1 MHKFPCSGRNDT
13 LNITQG
19 TGKGI
24 SEKNRRMLGILHREM
39 SGPFTARD
47 AMALL
52 SLDIERT
59 RRFLAYL
66 VERGW
71 LARVRNGLYITVP
84 LDALHPAQWRE
95 DPWVVASKVFAPFY
109 IGGWSACEY
118 WNLTEQIF
126 NETVVVSNQRLRR
139 RHVEIQGFH
148 FLIKRVSKDK
158 VFGTSVVWR
167 GRTRVPVSD
176 PTRTIVDILDDPGIG
191 GGMRHIT
198 EVLNTYLSNERRD
211 DSRLL
216 EYANR
221 LGNRAVFKRLG
232 YLLETLGVLAPNL
245 INVCAREKSSGI
257 ALLDPTAPRKGRILR
272 RWNLQINVAGI

>member
-1 MHKFPCSGRNDT
+1 
-13 LNITQG
+13 
-19 TGKGI
+19 
-24 SEKNRRMLGILHREM
+24 MLVVLHRETR
-39 SGPFTARD
+39 GPFTARD

-52 SLDIERT
+52 SLDIDRA

-66 VERGW
+66 VNRGW
-71 LARVRNGLYITVP
+71 LARVRRGLYIIVP

-95 DPWVVASKVFAPFY
+95 DPWVVAAKVFAPFY

-126 NETVVVSNQRLRR
+126 HETVVVSGHRLRR
-139 RHVEIQGFH
+139 RRVEIQGAH
-148 FLIKRVSKDK
+148 FLIKGVAKDK
-158 VFGTSVVWR
+158 IFGTSVVWR
-167 GRTRVPVSD
+167 GQTRVHLSD

-191 GGMRHIT
+191 GGMRHIA
-198 EVLNTYLSNERRD
+198 EILNTYLTSDRRD

-232 YLLETLGVLAPNL
+232 YLLQTLGVVAPN
-245 INVCAREKSSGI
+245 IVDACAREKSSGI
-257 ALLDPTAPRKGRILR
+257 VLLDPTAPRKGRILR
-272 RWNLQINVAGI
+272 RWNLQINVAGIEEGYTS